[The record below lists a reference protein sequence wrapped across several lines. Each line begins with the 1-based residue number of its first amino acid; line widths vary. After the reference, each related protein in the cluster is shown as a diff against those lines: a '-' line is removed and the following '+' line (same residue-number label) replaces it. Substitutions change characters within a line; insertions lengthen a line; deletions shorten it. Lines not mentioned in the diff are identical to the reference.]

1 MNRCRLN
8 FASKKFLHKFI
19 FMGSEKMPE
28 TPNELI
34 LKGTTTVGITC
45 RDGVILGSD
54 TRVTMGFFIAHH
66 KGKKVYKIDDHLAMT
81 ISGGVADAQ
90 RVVDILKVNAQLYR
104 LNLARPM
111 PIGSAARLVSNLLFS
126 SRYAPLLAQILIGG
140 MDDSGPHVFSIDP
153 FGSITE
159 EKCVATGSGS
169 PIAYGVLEDKYKQD
183 ATIKEMLPVVVR
195 AIDSA
200 MRRDAASGDNFD
212 VSIIEKK
219 GYRELSEKEKR
230 NIMTN
235 S

>member
-1 MNRCRLN
+1 M
-8 FASKKFLHKFI
+8 H
-19 FMGSEKMPE
+19 E
-28 TPNELI
+28 TPNDLV

-111 PIGSAARLVSNLLFS
+111 PVNSAARLVSNLLFS

-183 ATIKEMLPVVVR
+183 ASIKEMLPVVVR

>member
-1 MNRCRLN
+1 
-8 FASKKFLHKFI
+8 
-19 FMGSEKMPE
+19 MPE
-28 TPNELI
+28 TPNNLV
-34 LKGTTTVGITC
+34 LKGTTTVGVTC

-104 LNLARPM
+104 LNLGRPM
-111 PIGSAARLVSNLLFS
+111 PVSSAARLISNVLFS
-126 SRYAPLLAQILIGG
+126 SRYAPLLAQILVGG

-159 EKCVATGSGS
+159 EKCTATGSGS

-230 NIMTN
+230 NVMTN